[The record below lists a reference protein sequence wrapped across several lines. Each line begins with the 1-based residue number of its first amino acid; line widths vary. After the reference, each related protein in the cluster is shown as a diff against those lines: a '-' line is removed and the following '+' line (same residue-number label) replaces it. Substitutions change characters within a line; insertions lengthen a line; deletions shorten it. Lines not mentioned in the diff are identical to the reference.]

1 MRLLQWPGPSG
12 APRSK
17 RPYRDAALVYAGL
30 AGAIVVF
37 AALTGGSLGRAA
49 VTAVFFFVVATAW
62 TWFHMRRK
70 KLKEETE

>member
-1 MRLLQWPGPSG
+1 MKLLQWPGPAG

-30 AGAIVVF
+30 AGVIVV
-37 AALTGGSLGRAA
+37 AAVLTGGSLARAA
-49 VTAVFFFVVATAW
+49 VTAGFFFVAATAW

-70 KLKEETE
+70 KTREETE

>member
-1 MRLLQWPGPSG
+1 MKLLQWPGPSG

-30 AGAIVVF
+30 ASLIVVF
-37 AALTGGSLGRAA
+37 AALTGGNMDRAA
-49 VTAVFFFVVATAW
+49 VTALFFFVVATAW

-70 KLKEETE
+70 KLREEAK